1 MKNLLY
7 IFFATVLVAC
17 SDAIVTNPN
26 NNEDLDEL
34 SVPDM
39 TGEVIRFVSVS
50 KNGSESRATRADDNK
65 DEKYEIDK
73 FEYVGK
79 KESDKFYDFKIA
91 MYKESDADPIA
102 TANYD
107 IKEKDD
113 NTGYQQDGTLAPKF
127 QSIPLYWPDNVNEY
141 GFKVTA
147 CTNEIKINQDDPAHF
162 DDNSEDIS
170 KHSGYNF
177 WTNDM
182 LEGYSYM
189 PGRFDNIDEINYRSN
204 KKWYLHNKYRWAE
217 FDNQGAPSTEE
228 YKKVPLY
235 LKHKRA
241 WITIVLK
248 AGQGVEQNLLAFE
261 NSKNTLSG
269 SVIYSKSTDGF
280 KEITPWRVR
289 KILKENESDQTGIET
304 TELNAI
310 VEPHD
315 YRGVNGIED
324 MIGKIKL
331 SDMTFTYSPSNDD
344 HFKDPKKM
352 EVYNLTE
359 GKHLTITAI
368 LTTNKIVFIS
378 ARIEDWEE
386 VTFGSICDDYGYNG
400 DPILIKSRSD
410 LYDFLTNPQQNKPG
424 NIALISAASLNLDVE
439 AQDGTLTEP
448 WQPQELRCALNLAG
462 SVISCK
468 GRFLTNIT
476 KNGSLIN
483 GTINIT
489 GNAPITAAICEENH
503 GIIEYVNVTVKDDN
517 TYQNAYATR
526 GGICSVNYGEIL
538 YCTSDLQV
546 NGTGSSDESFAY
558 IGGIAGE
565 SKKSSEA
572 GSTLPI
578 IDHCTVNG
586 RVNATGSRFYC
597 AGIAGYAEYRVTYNT
612 FNYGM
617 TLLQKTDGYQTYANI
632 VASTSTSSEATASQV
647 EATGNSWPTS
657 VHNTIGKADNPNNM
671 GSDLYYAVIDSQEE
685 LEELVT
691 KYHDTKVDS
700 KPIKVRIA
708 NSFSVDNTWSYGVE
722 SSAEKSKDL
731 AFELD
736 GNDKT
741 ITTNGKMLFSDITGY
756 FHDFTILCATDLK
769 AEKKNN
775 ATDYGNSESI
785 APLAYSVNSNNNSG
799 AAHLKNIKVMT
810 AEGVIISG
818 PVPSGLIVW
827 AYDNAIIEDCKVKAD
842 IQVQFSEGY
851 SESLATKYAGGIAAM
866 SNIATFSG
874 CHFYGKIDEDSR
886 LTDASFKYRGGIVG
900 GVAKSDNTTQDDPET
915 VIKECASWWPVAADS
930 DEEDN
935 EEGNTKA
942 SPIGAIIGNT
952 KTSREGSTDQMNGI
966 GDGCEGNWWASG
978 NAAGNLK
985 EDEAILVLGK
995 KNGIQ
1000 PQKDL

>member
-79 KESDKFYDFKIA
+79 KESDKFYDFKIE
-91 MYKESDADPIA
+91 MYKESNAIPLA

-127 QSIPLYWPDNVNEY
+127 QSTPLYWPDNVNEY

-344 HFKDPKKM
+344 HFEDPDKI

-368 LTTNKIVFIS
+368 LTTDKIVFIS

-410 LYDFLTNPQQNKPG
+410 LYNFLTSEQNKPG

-468 GRFLTNIT
+468 GQFLTNIT

-489 GNAPITAAICEENH
+489 GDTPITAAICDDNH
-503 GIIEYVNVTVKDDN
+503 GIIEYVNVTVKDDD

-586 RVNATGSRFYC
+586 RVNATGDKFYC

-617 TLLQKTDGYQTYANI
+617 TLLQATSGYKTYANI

-657 VHNTIGKADNPNNM
+657 VSNNIGERVNISNNM
-671 GSDLYYAVIDSQEE
+671 GSDLYYAVIDSQAE
-685 LEELVT
+685 LAELVT
-691 KYHDTKVDS
+691 KYYNHQES
-700 KPIKVRIA
+700 GKPIKVRIA
-708 NSFSVDNTWSYGVE
+708 NNFDVNNDVNNEWIYGVE
-722 SSAEKSKDL
+722 NGHNL

-741 ITTNGKMLFSDITGY
+741 ITTHGKMLFSNITGY
-756 FHDFTILCATDLK
+756 FHDFTIMCATDLK

-775 ATDYGNSESI
+775 ASDYGNSESI

-799 AAHLKNIKVMT
+799 AAHLKNIKVIT
-810 AEGVIISG
+810 AENTKISG

-842 IQVQFSEGY
+842 IQVQFSERY

-874 CHFYGKIDEDSR
+874 CHFYGNINEDSS
-886 LTDASFKYRGGIVG
+886 LSDASFKYRGGIVG
-900 GVAKSDNTTQDDPET
+900 GVAKSDQIAEDPFT
-915 VIKECASWWPVAADS
+915 IIKECASWWPVATDS
-930 DEEDN
+930 EDDNN
-935 EEGNTKA
+935 EENRKA

-952 KTSREGSTDQMNGI
+952 KTSRTGSDDQESGI
-966 GDGCEGNWWASG
+966 GKGCEGNWWASG
-978 NAAGNLK
+978 NAAGNLN